1 MKQEMKTTMQ
11 PETTRALPCHV
22 VRDLLPAYI
31 ENLTAEDTTADI
43 RAHLAGCPD
52 CSAVHA
58 AMTEGEPAP
67 EADLDQ
73 ADAKRDIDYLKKV
86 RTGTRR
92 RVLAVALAA
101 LVILAVPLVRYCLIG
116 TQGPAVAYALTMN
129 EEATELTVDGTALG
143 SSEALARLALSQD
156 ENGVVTIAPRSVHKL
171 FYRSDKIAAT
181 LAADKP
187 ITKVQDVF
195 GTVYW
200 EDGETI
206 SELGR
211 YLAAADTPYVGDN
224 AAMGDL
230 VYSLDL
236 QNKLY
241 LPDMH
246 LELETD
252 KAPYGMT
259 ICSESALQVI
269 PVIGADDP
277 DEWMKAE
284 FERYACVI
292 LAKVGNL
299 DHVSLRYIAGDG
311 AEKTI
316 TMTADEATT
325 LTGRPIKEW
334 AGSAADIERL
344 LDTVGITAR

>member
-1 MKQEMKTTMQ
+1 MS
-11 PETTRALPCHV
+11 TRIPCYIV
-22 VRDLLPAYI
+22 QDLLPAYI
-31 ENLTAEDTTADI
+31 ENLTNEDATADI
-43 RAHLAGCPD
+43 RAHLADCPD
-52 CSAVHA
+52 CSAQLA

-67 EADLDQ
+67 SAHIDHAE
-73 ADAKRDIDYLKKV
+73 AKRDIDYLRKV

-92 RVLAVALAA
+92 RVLTVALAA
-101 LVILAVPLVRYCLIG
+101 LLILAVPLVRYCIIG
-116 TQGPAVAYALTMN
+116 TQEPAVAYALTMN
-129 EEATELTVDGTALG
+129 ESATELSVEGTALDP
-143 SSEALARLALSQD
+143 SDALAHLALSQD
-156 ENGVVTIAPRSVHKL
+156 DKGVVTIAPRNVHKL
-171 FYRSDKIAAT
+171 FYRSNKNSAALST
-181 LAADKP
+181 DTP
-187 ITKVQDVF
+187 ITKVQDAF

-200 EDGETI
+200 EDGEAI
-206 SELGR
+206 SDLGR

-230 VYSLDL
+230 VYTLDL

-252 KAPYGMT
+252 NAPYGMT
-259 ICSESALQVI
+259 ICSESALTVI
-269 PVIGADDP
+269 PVIGAEDP
-277 DEWMKAE
+277 DKWMKTE
-284 FERYACVI
+284 FERYACVL

-299 DHVSLRYIAGDG
+299 DHVSLRYIAADG

-316 TMTADEATT
+316 TVTADEASS

-344 LDTVGITAR
+344 LDIVGITAK